1 MNPLVER
8 YTIGSTRAGYER
20 LWAFSSHQELAGST
34 QDHWTRNGERKNT
47 GTVVPS
53 RENAQYELDVF
64 PVTQDS

>member
-8 YTIGSTRAGYER
+8 YTIGSTPARYER
-20 LWAFSSHQELAGST
+20 LWAFSSRQEMVGST
-34 QDHWTRNGERKNT
+34 QYHWTRNGERKNT